1 MTIVYEDTLNM
12 TDNLKH
18 FHHLDIDNHV
28 SKTLFLLH
36 GTGADERDLLP
47 LVTGLEDTYNLVSL
61 LGNVREHGMARF
73 FARDEQGVFDQ
84 QSIAVESKKLAQ
96 FIETWNNI
104 HNLKSS
110 DTAFLGYSN
119 GANMIVALALKFPEL
134 VTKAVL
140 LHPMLPFE
148 PKAIDL
154 SHQQYFV
161 SYGEHDQM
169 IPAAKAKTLI
179 ATLKKLGANVEV
191 FHHQGGHE
199 IWPEEVE
206 ALKEFLY

>member
-1 MTIVYEDTLNM
+1 MTNDL
-12 TDNLKH
+12 DL
-18 FHHLDIDNHV
+18 FHHLHINNNAG
-28 SKTLFLLH
+28 KTLFLLH

-47 LVTGLEDTYNLVSL
+47 LVQGLETTYNFVSF

-73 FARDEQGVFDQ
+73 FARDEKGVFDQ
-84 QSIAVESKKLAQ
+84 ESIAQESKKLSA
-96 FIETWNNI
+96 FIRAWNDK
-104 HNLKSS
+104 HNLKPE

-119 GANMIVALALKFPEL
+119 GANMITALTLKFPEL

-140 LHPMLPFE
+140 LHPILPFE
-148 PKAIDL
+148 PKALDL

-161 SYGEHDQM
+161 SYGEYDQM

-179 ATLKKLGANVEV
+179 ATLEKMGANVEV
-191 FHHQGGHE
+191 FHHEGGHE

>member
-1 MTIVYEDTLNM
+1 MNTTKIYN
-12 TDNLKH
+12 
-18 FHHLDIDNHV
+18 FHHLHIDNQA

-47 LVTGLEDTYNLVSL
+47 LVQGLETTYNFVSF
-61 LGNVREHGMARF
+61 LGNVREHGMTRF
-73 FARDEQGVFDQ
+73 FARDARGVFDQ
-84 QSIAVESKKLAQ
+84 ESIAIEAKKLAR
-96 FIETWNNI
+96 FIKAWNETHGI
-104 HNLKSS
+104 KPSE
-110 DTAFLGYSN
+110 TAFLGYSN
-119 GANMIVALALKFPEL
+119 GANMITALALKFPKL

-148 PKAIDL
+148 PKAMDL

-161 SYGEHDQM
+161 SYGETDQM
-169 IPAAKAKTLI
+169 IPASEAKILI
-179 ATLKKLGANVEV
+179 TTLKALGAKVDV

-206 ALKEFLY
+206 ALQDFLR